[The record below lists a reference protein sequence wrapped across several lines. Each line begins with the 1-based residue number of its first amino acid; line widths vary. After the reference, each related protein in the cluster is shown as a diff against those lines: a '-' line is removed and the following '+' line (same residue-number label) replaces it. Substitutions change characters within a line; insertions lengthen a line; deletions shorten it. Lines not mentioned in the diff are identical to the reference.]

1 MTKKHVKK
9 PTISVAV
16 RGERVYVVSNDDI
29 LMSPYTQDIAQYRLA
44 EPGEKGG
51 KFFISLPTKPLVA
64 FMLRHTLKKCRLGS
78 MDEQSA
84 ATLKEL
90 ADKVP
95 LPYAK
100 MDDTGKRVRIIAP
113 MLPHYRELFRKVDAA
128 PKGKGEY
135 TVPVSRAVDLYTV
148 ALASKH
154 KYPPIR
160 FHEDVERLFSAP
172 IPGFDGSID
181 SLKAVPTSVLNV
193 VSNNVQSPKSR
204 SASKS
209 TLAEK
214 LESVGISSLY
224 DLLFEL
230 PRRYV
235 DKSAP
240 SKIHELIVGQDAT
253 VIGKIAS
260 LEKFN
265 SGKGLNI
272 DLDLHGGGT
281 VRVSFFAGGWMEN
294 KYKEDSEVIV
304 TGKYKP
310 WRNLKQISGSTIE
323 FADSAATLPV
333 TPIYSQSESKGITT
347 TVISRAVQEL
357 IYRLGHVELPFYLR
371 EVERA
376 EQKALE
382 EKEAAGGVEAEADG
396 NADDE
401 GKDADSADT
410 EANIVE
416 RRRVVKKTYAE
427 LIRAV
432 HFPRNMKERDEAVKR
447 LAFYEL
453 IEMQIVI
460 QGRRKSDQAVS
471 RGIVHKVSDNK
482 AYASALNNLPFELT
496 GAQQRGMEKMEKGMT
511 SESPY
516 HVLLNADVGAG
527 KTTIATL
534 ASLIATD
541 SGGQTV
547 IVAPTEIL
555 ARQLYQNVLKTKE
568 TLDEPW
574 KSHLTVDFLT
584 GSLKAKEKKE
594 ILQRVKSGETNVI
607 VGTKSAM
614 AKDVEYEDLS
624 LVVIDEQQ
632 KFGAE
637 DRSALLSARNDNK
650 KPDLLMMT
658 ATPIPR
664 STAQVF
670 YGDMD
675 FIYLDEKP
683 GGRLPIITEWV
694 EENPASVVSNHVHRV
709 WSEVKDE
716 IDKGNQAFVIAPL
729 VEDSEKIDASSVN
742 ATYESLKSGALAG
755 VSIGVVHG
763 KMKSEEAERV
773 MQDFKDGVYSVLI
786 ASTVVEVGVDIN
798 SATAMVVLSAD
809 RLGASTLHQIRGRV
823 GRNSMQSKCYLV
835 ADEVTDSGAERLQS
849 LVDSDDGYE
858 IAKADLVLR
867 GEGKLF
873 QSSQSGKSEFVFLKL
888 ARHGRWVSRASD
900 HARNILDSELGKPA
914 AILAAERFEGAERF
928 V

>member
-1 MTKKHVKK
+1 M
-9 PTISVAV
+9 
-16 RGERVYVVSNDDI
+16 VSNDDI
-29 LMSPYTQDIAQYRLA
+29 LNSPYTQDMAQYRFA
-44 EPGEKGG
+44 EPGEKNGR
-51 KFFISLPTKPLVA
+51 FFISLPTKPIVA
-64 FMLRHTLKKCRLGS
+64 FMLRHTLKKCHIGNIS
-78 MDEQSA
+78 SDSA
-84 ATLKEL
+84 ETLKEL
-90 ADKVP
+90 ANKVP

-100 MDDTGKRVRIIAP
+100 MDESGKRVLIIAP

-135 TVPVSRAVDLYTV
+135 TIPLSRAVDLYTV

-160 FHEDVERLFSAP
+160 FHEDVEKLFSAP
-172 IPGFDGSID
+172 ISGFDGTID
-181 SLKAVPTSVLNV
+181 SLKSVPTSALNV
-193 VSNNVQSPKSR
+193 ISKNAQAPRSR
-204 SASKS
+204 SSSAQKA
-209 TLAEK
+209 TLEEK
-214 LESVGISSLY
+214 LSSVGISSLY

-240 SKIHELIVGQDAT
+240 SKIHELIAGQDAT
-253 VIGKIAS
+253 VIGKILS
-260 LEKFN
+260 TETFN

-272 DLDLHGGGT
+272 DLKLHGGGE
-281 VRVSFFAGGWMEN
+281 VRVSFFAGAWLAN
-294 KYKEDSEVIV
+294 KYKEDAEVIV

-333 TPIYSQSESKGITT
+333 TPIYSQSETKGITT
-347 TVISRAVQEL
+347 TLISRAVQEL
-357 IYRLGHVELPFYLR
+357 IYRLGHVSLPFYLR

-376 EQKALE
+376 EQEALKE
-382 EKEAAGGVEAEADG
+382 PQSTEKTGTAD
-396 NADDE
+396 E
-401 GKDADSADT
+401 DSADNDGDT
-410 EANIVE
+410 EDDDDEENSIKRQIIE
-416 RRRVVKKTYAE
+416 KSYAE

-432 HFPRNMKERDEAVKR
+432 HFPRNMKEHDEAVKR

-453 IEMQIVI
+453 IEMQLVI
-460 QGRRKSDQAVS
+460 QGRRKSDQDVS
-471 RGIVHKVSDNK
+471 RGIAHKVSDNK
-482 AYASALNNLPFELT
+482 AYASGLNNLPFKLT
-496 GAQQRGMEKMEKGMT
+496 GAQKRGMDKMEKGMS

-527 KTTIATL
+527 KSMIAIL
-534 ASLIATD
+534 SSLIASD
-541 SGGQTV
+541 SGAQTA

-555 ARQLYQNVLKTKE
+555 ARQLYQNVMSIKE
-568 TLDEPW
+568 TLEEPW
-574 KSHLTVDFLT
+574 RSHVKVDFLT
-584 GSLKAKEKKE
+584 SSLKAKEKKE
-594 ILQRVKSGETNVI
+594 ILQRIKTGETNVI
-607 VGTKSAM
+607 VGTKAAM
-614 AKDVEYEDLS
+614 SKDVEYDDLS

-632 KFGAE
+632 KFGAK

-694 EENPASVVSNHVHRV
+694 EENPASVVGSHIHSV
-709 WSEVKDE
+709 WSDVKDE
-716 IDKGNQAFVIAPL
+716 VDKGNKAFVIAPL
-729 VEDSEKIDASSVN
+729 VEDSDKIDAASVN

-763 KMKSEEAERV
+763 KMKSAEAEKV

-786 ASTVVEVGVDIN
+786 ASTVVEVGVDIS
-798 SATAMVVLSAD
+798 SATAVVVLSAD

-823 GRNSMQSKCYLV
+823 GRNSMQSKCYLI
-835 ADEVTDSGAERLQS
+835 ANDVTDTGAVRLQS

-858 IAKADLVLR
+858 IAKADLVIR
-867 GEGKLF
+867 GEGKMF
-873 QSSQSGKSEFVFLKL
+873 QSDQSGKSEFVFLKL
-888 ARHGRWVSRASD
+888 ARHGRWVSKASD
-900 HARNILDSELGKPA
+900 HARAILDSELGKA
-914 AILAAERFEGAERF
+914 ASILATERFEGAERF